1 RRRSPATAGRR
12 RAAQRR
18 TGLTE
23 RSLGSGVSGAKIRSA
38 HKPRPRA
45 SAPSLLG
52 QWRALRIPR
61 VGILLEVSVGEL
73 IDRMTILE
81 IKAVELRPALRRAA
95 RRELRSLARKKEREV
110 VAVEGLEELTIEL
123 RSINRTLWD
132 VEETLR
138 KFENT
143 SSFGVTFVEAARSV
157 YRLNDRRAAVK
168 LAIDRLVGSNRE
180 ELKSFE
186 LPALS

>member
-1 RRRSPATAGRR
+1 M
-12 RAAQRR
+12 
-18 TGLTE
+18 
-23 RSLGSGVSGAKIRSA
+23 
-38 HKPRPRA
+38 
-45 SAPSLLG
+45 
-52 QWRALRIPR
+52 
-61 VGILLEVSVGEL
+61 GILLEVSVGEL